1 VKASRRHE
9 LRKRA
14 LLRTQTSLTGDTP
27 PPSEVVADAP
37 PPSEVSKAEA
47 QEALS
52 EPAPPVVHAMAP
64 PPTEAAEEV
73 AIMAP
78 AADLP
83 PRHVPVVDVAARA
96 SMPPEMEESER
107 LFFST
112 ERPVVASEAP
122 EATEIPA
129 RISRIASPEA
139 ARRRKK
145 ASTYVAA
152 VFAGC
157 AILVAFAAA
166 RGLLRGAE
174 GSANAQPAASHIE
187 PKGGSQAPTPP
198 AASVAALPATPT
210 AITTATATATA
221 APEPTTAP
229 VAALAPTSEPS
240 AAPTTPDPIAAK
252 AKKKA
257 AQQALERG
265 KVALAIEESEAAVAL
280 DPEDGESWLILG
292 AAYQEKGEPKK
303 AREAFTSCLKLGKR
317 GPKGEC
323 GAMLR

>member
-1 VKASRRHE
+1 
-9 LRKRA
+9 
-14 LLRTQTSLTGDTP
+14 
-27 PPSEVVADAP
+27 
-37 PPSEVSKAEA
+37 
-47 QEALS
+47 
-52 EPAPPVVHAMAP
+52 MAP
-64 PPTEAAEEV
+64 PPPEAAEEL

-83 PRHVPVVDVAARA
+83 PREAAIAPRAAVAIIDVAERA
-96 SMPPEMEESER
+96 SSPPEMEESER
-107 LFFST
+107 LFFAT

-145 ASTYVAA
+145 ASTYVAV

-174 GSANAQPAASHIE
+174 GSASAQPATSRME
-187 PKGGSQAPTPP
+187 PKGGSQGTPTPP
-198 AASVAALPATPT
+198 ATPVAALPAT
-210 AITTATATATA
+210 ATATATANA

-229 VAALAPTSEPS
+229 VAAVAPTAEP
-240 AAPTTPDPIAAK
+240 AAASTASTPDPVAAK

-265 KVALAIEESEAAVAL
+265 KLALAVEEGEAAVAL

-292 AAYQEKGEPKK
+292 AAYQEKGDPKK
-303 AREAFTSCLKLGKR
+303 AREAFTSCIKLGKR

>member
-1 VKASRRHE
+1 MKASRRHE

-14 LLRTQTSLTGDTP
+14 LLRTQAATSEARVPVVEAAT
-27 PPSEVVADAP
+27 EVP
-37 PPSEVSKAEA
+37 
-47 QEALS
+47 EALEAAPS
-52 EPAPPVVHAMAP
+52 DPTPPVVHAMAP
-64 PPTEAAEEV
+64 PATEAAE
-73 AIMAP
+73 AQAALAP

-83 PRHVPVVDVAARA
+83 RREVVIVDAGARA
-96 SMPPEMEESER
+96 SAPPEMEESER
-107 LFFST
+107 LFFAT

-122 EATEIPA
+122 EAAEIPA

-145 ASTYVAA
+145 ASTYVAV

-174 GSANAQPAASHIE
+174 RSANAQPAATRLE
-187 PKGGSQAPTPP
+187 PKGGSQGAPTSAEPLP
-198 AASVAALPATPT
+198 TSAAAPMAAPVAAPLAAP
-210 AITTATATATA
+210 ATATASS
-221 APEPTTAP
+221 P
-229 VAALAPTSEPS
+229 VAAAAPS
-240 AAPTTPDPIAAK
+240 AEASTATTPDPMAAK

-265 KVALAIEESEAAVAL
+265 KLALAVEEGEAAVAL

-292 AAYQEKGEPKK
+292 AAYQEKGDPKK

>member
-1 VKASRRHE
+1 M
-9 LRKRA
+9 
-14 LLRTQTSLTGDTP
+14 
-27 PPSEVVADAP
+27 AP
-37 PPSEVSKAEA
+37 PPSETAEA
-47 QEALS
+47 
-52 EPAPPVVHAMAP
+52 
-64 PPTEAAEEV
+64 V

-83 PRHVPVVDVAARA
+83 PRELIILEAPARESTA
-96 SMPPEMEESER
+96 PAPEMEESER
-107 LFFST
+107 LFFAT

-122 EATEIPA
+122 DATEIPA

-139 ARRRKK
+139 ARRRRK
-145 ASTYVAA
+145 ASTYVAV

-157 AILVAFAAA
+157 AVLVALAAA

-174 GSANAQPAASHIE
+174 GSANAQPAASRME
-187 PKGGSQAPTPP
+187 PKGGSPSAPTI
-198 AASVAALPATPT
+198 AEALPAAAAP
-210 AITTATATATA
+210 AAASATATASATA
-221 APEPTTAP
+221 A
-229 VAALAPTSEPS
+229 SPS
-240 AAPTTPDPIAAK
+240 AEASAASTPDPIAAK

-265 KVALAIEESEAAVAL
+265 KLALAIEEGEAAVAL

-292 AAYQEKGEPKK
+292 AAYQEKGEAKK